1 MAGSPRY
8 WIAFGDVHGHVR
20 NLKHIPELPGASG
33 VIVSG
38 DLTVRGGVTEAG
50 RVIDAV
56 RAFNPRVMAQIGN
69 MDYESVQEWLDGRGM
84 GIHARTVELAPGL
97 GLMGLGWS
105 GPTPFGTPSEVP
117 DGQLAEW
124 LEEAHAMA
132 GGFGRLVL
140 VSHTPP
146 YGTKADMTGSGAHV
160 GSRAVRDFIEKA
172 RPGVCITGHIHEARS
187 VDTLGETVVINPGE
201 LAGGGYVR
209 LDYDGATLKA
219 ELKTIGG
226 GRT

>member
-20 NLKHIPELPGASG
+20 NLKHIPELPGAAG

-38 DLTVRGGVTEAG
+38 DLTVRGGVTEAR

-56 RAFNPRVMAQIGN
+56 RAFNPLVLAQIGN
-69 MDYESVQEWLDGRGM
+69 MDHESVQEWLDGRGM

-97 GLMGLGWS
+97 GLMGVGWS

-124 LEEAHAMA
+124 LEMAHDMA
-132 GGFGRLVL
+132 RGFERLVL

-146 YGTKADMTGSGAHV
+146 YGTKTDVTGSGAHV
-160 GSRAVRDFIEKA
+160 GSRAVRDFIEKTQ
-172 RPGVCITGHIHEARS
+172 PEVCITGHIHEARS
-187 VDTLGETVVINPGE
+187 VDAIGRTMVINPGE
-201 LAGGGYVR
+201 LAAGGYAR
-209 LDYDGATLKA
+209 LDFDGAELRA
-219 ELKTIGG
+219 ELKSIGG
-226 GRT
+226 ARK